1 MNSLNFDTGYKEYAI
16 NGDESK
22 VIRISTTD
30 IAFYDRTK
38 KAMKNIERL
47 SEDYRKA
54 EVKTSDHA
62 NELFVKADRDI
73 KEQINSIFGYDVSSV
88 VFGISNCMSVTESG
102 YMLFENFLNV
112 VIPVIE
118 KDIQNAM
125 NKQNKRVKK
134 YTSQVPKVEK

>member
-1 MNSLNFDTGYKEYAI
+1 MDSLNFDTGYKEYAI

-30 IAFYDRTK
+30 IALYDRTK

-47 SEDYRKA
+47 SEDYRKTEA
-54 EVKTSDHA
+54 KTSDQA

-88 VFGISNCMSVTESG
+88 VFGISNCMSVTKNG

-118 KDIQNAM
+118 KDMKEAVD
-125 NKQNKRVKK
+125 KQNKRIQK